1 MTLGSNSPSVP
12 LVPVTKL
19 LAGINDSS
27 KQLVS
32 AIIDTA
38 KLPNR
43 HRELEKVPQI
53 EKPIIMSSGKL
64 IHKKTYK

>member
-1 MTLGSNSPSVP
+1 MGSSD
-12 LVPVTKL
+12 KL

-27 KQLVS
+27 NQWVS

-43 HRELEKVPQI
+43 RHELEKVPQI
-53 EKPIIMSSGKL
+53 EKPIIGQRETDSRKKKL
-64 IHKKTYK
+64 